1 MKSTA
6 GFPTVVSSSLLY
18 SGQDVVSFP
27 NGHLA
32 EPGAA
37 GLMFESLGE
46 TLPQRYDLGSFSA
59 KYERA

>member
-6 GFPTVVSSSLLY
+6 GFPTAVLSILY
-18 SGQDVVSFP
+18 SSQDVVSFS

-32 EPGAA
+32 ELGAA

-46 TLPQRYDLGSFSA
+46 TISQ
-59 KYERA
+59 